1 MKFRR
6 KIMKRIKKITVGFI
20 ALALVLT
27 VGCGSKKEITLG
39 EIKDNVYTNE
49 YFGLEAKLP
58 EGWVNLDR
66 ETIDEITKVGNELVS
81 NGDEKKKE
89 QLEKLSEQKAL
100 TYLMQY
106 KYEMGHVG
114 VNPGLSI
121 GSEKL
126 SFLQGIN
133 SSEKY
138 LGILQEQLKVIE
150 AIPYNVSDEIVIKTI
165 NDVEW
170 SLLEASADFGN
181 GIVLYQET
189 YCVLREGY
197 AIYVTVYY
205 TDEEGKEEA
214 AQFIEDLKI
223 NKK

>member
-1 MKFRR
+1 MN
-6 KIMKRIKKITVGFI
+6 RIKKVMMILM
-20 ALALVLT
+20 ALCLLLT
-27 VGCGSKKEITLG
+27 IGCGGKKELTLG
-39 EIKDNVYTNE
+39 STKDNVYTNE

-66 ETIDEITKVGNELVS
+66 ETIDEITKAGLEIAS

-89 QLEKLSEQKAL
+89 QLDKLSEQKAV

-106 KYEMGHVG
+106 KYEMGYVG

-138 LGILQEQLKVIE
+138 LGILQEQLNGIE
-150 AIPYNVSDEIVIKTI
+150 AIPYNVSDEIVTKTI

-214 AQFIEDLKI
+214 KQFIEDLKI